1 MEAPFLINH
10 KDTQY
15 PSAAELVAIGRIDSI
30 DLSTNTLT
38 VEGQV
43 AAISESTQLI
53 DALHGTSHLL
63 IATANTK
70 QHLNVGDH
78 VAIAGDVTGPG
89 QAIARFVVL
98 MTSPA
103 TPGTSLVY
111 VRGVVDEIDPIGR
124 EISIGQLRLNLNVS
138 GNLNN
143 SDNILVGDIIEAVG
157 YSIGSGKLAVT
168 DCAPIK
174 SSEIESA
181 ETSTPQGIHGSGLK
195 GIHGSGLKGIHGSGL
210 KGIHGS
216 GLKGIHGSGLKGIH
230 GSGLKGIH
238 GSGLKGIHGSGLKGI
253 HGSGLKGIHGSGL
266 KGIHGSGLKGIHG
279 SGLKG
284 IQGSGLKGI
293 HGSGL
298 KGIHGSGLKGIHGS
312 GLKGIHG
319 SGLKGIHGSGLKGIH
334 GSGLKGIAPSE
345 SST

>member
-1 MEAPFLINH
+1 MEAPFLINQQ
-10 KDTQY
+10 DTQY
-15 PSAAELVAIGRIDSI
+15 PSASELVAIGRIDSI

-53 DALHGTSHLL
+53 DALHGTSHPL
-63 IATANTK
+63 IAAATHN
-70 QHLNVGDH
+70 LSVGDH

-98 MTSPA
+98 MTNA
-103 TPGTSLVY
+103 AIPGTSLVY
-111 VRGVVDEIDPIGR
+111 VRGIVEEIDPIGR
-124 EISIGQLRLNLNVS
+124 EISIGHLRLNLNLS
-138 GNLNN
+138 GDLDYYDNL
-143 SDNILVGDIIEAVG
+143 LVGDIIEAVG
-157 YSIGSGKLAVT
+157 YSIGSGQLAVT
-168 DCAPIK
+168 DFAQLT
-174 SSEIESA
+174 SA
-181 ETSTPQGIHGSGLK
+181 EFEASASSSLQGIH
-195 GIHGSGLKGIHGSGL
+195 
-210 KGIHGS
+210 
-216 GLKGIHGSGLKGIH
+216 
-230 GSGLKGIH
+230 
-238 GSGLKGIHGSGLKGI
+238 
-253 HGSGLKGIHGSGL
+253 
-266 KGIHGSGLKGIHG
+266 
-279 SGLKG
+279 
-284 IQGSGLKGI
+284 GSGLKGI

>member
-1 MEAPFLINH
+1 MELISKKTGMRHKIFVCLSSLVLLAATGYASTVTNDDSGVRIVGRVTDGSILLDGSSSELTGMEAPFLIH
-10 KDTQY
+10 QKDTQY
-15 PSAAELVAIGRIDSI
+15 PSASELVAMGRIDSI

-53 DALHGTSHLL
+53 DALPGTSHLL
-63 IATANTK
+63 IAAANTK
-70 QHLNVGDH
+70 HHLNVGDQ
-78 VAIAGDVTGPG
+78 VAIAGDITGPG

-111 VRGVVDEIDPIGR
+111 VRGVVEEIDPIGR

-138 GNLNN
+138 GDLNN
-143 SDNILVGDIIEAVG
+143 YDNILAGDIIEAVG

-168 DCAPIK
+168 DFAPITPP
-174 SSEIESA
+174 EIEST

-253 HGSGLKGIHGSGL
+253 
-266 KGIHGSGLKGIHG
+266 
-279 SGLKG
+279 
-284 IQGSGLKGI
+284 
-293 HGSGL
+293 
-298 KGIHGSGLKGIHGS
+298 
-312 GLKGIHG
+312 
-319 SGLKGIHGSGLKGIH
+319 
-334 GSGLKGIAPSE
+334 APSE